1 LKSNLSRKAAGFPLG
16 LKDSP
21 QQGTS
26 LVAMKSVFI
35 KKPVPES
42 SIGIHRIRRNNI
54 DWTVELE
61 RGMHWGDA
69 VELPQHLLL
78 PGLWVEGDD
87 KDPCG
92 KNCKNVAQKI
102 QLDCPVM
109 NRLIGVG
116 WV

>member
-61 RGMHWGDA
+61 SGMHRVDT
-69 VELPQHLLL
+69 VELPQHLLV
-78 PGLWVEGDD
+78 PGVWVEGGTP
-87 KDPCG
+87 KPH
-92 KNCKNVAQKI
+92 AEKI
-102 QLDCPVM
+102 AKLS
-109 NRLIGVG
+109 RKKTS
-116 WV
+116 